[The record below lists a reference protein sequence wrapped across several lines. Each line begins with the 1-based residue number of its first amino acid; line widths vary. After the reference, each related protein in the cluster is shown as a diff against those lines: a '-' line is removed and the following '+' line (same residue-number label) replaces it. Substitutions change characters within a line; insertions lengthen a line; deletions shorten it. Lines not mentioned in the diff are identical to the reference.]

1 MSLKRLNDMN
11 SGGAD
16 VPSEHLAFGEQ
27 EARFVASGHAPNVF
41 DSILAARQLISLPV
55 GTRAP
60 ARDDAPVTLLSLP
73 RRGWYEEYGKRVVD
87 LLFGSILFVA
97 LLPLIAAV
105 ALAVL
110 VTSGRPVFYPSERM
124 GRSRQPFLMWKFRT
138 MVIDADDVLERWKL
152 THPELASELS
162 THWRLEDDPRRTAL
176 GRFLRKSSLDE
187 LPQFWNVLRGEM
199 SLVGPRPYLGRESIA
214 PLQSL
219 GIHAVKP
226 GLTGPFQ
233 VCGRKELSPTTRMEI
248 EAGYGSGVG
257 LLSDLSYIA
266 RTVQP
271 LIRMDGQ

>member
-1 MSLKRLNDMN
+1 
-11 SGGAD
+11 
-16 VPSEHLAFGEQ
+16 
-27 EARFVASGHAPNVF
+27 
-41 DSILAARQLISLPV
+41 
-55 GTRAP
+55 
-60 ARDDAPVTLLSLP
+60 
-73 RRGWYEEYGKRVVD
+73 
-87 LLFGSILFVA
+87 
-97 LLPLIAAV
+97 
-105 ALAVL
+105 VL
-110 VTSGRPVFYPSERM
+110 VTSGRPVFYASERM
-124 GRSRQPFLMWKFRT
+124 GRNRQRFLMWKFRT

-152 THPELASELS
+152 THPELASALS
-162 THWRLEDDPRRTAL
+162 TNWRLEDDPRRTTL

-187 LPQFWNVLRGEM
+187 LPQFWNVLCGEM

-214 PLQSL
+214 PRQSL

-257 LLSDLSYIA
+257 LLSDLRYVA